1 MLQQLFGG
9 MADPAS
15 SIGLRALAAFL
26 TSLAIGLALGPRFI
40 ARLKAMHFGQAVRTD
55 GPQTHLKKDGTP
67 TMGGA
72 LILGALTA
80 SLALWGDW
88 SNRFL
93 WVILFVTLGYGAIG
107 WQDDY
112 RKVVHHDPHG
122 MSAREKFSWQSVI
135 GLAAGFYLAVALSAG
150 PGEGFLDA
158 AAHWYEAGFPLDISR
173 SIDLVFPAIG
183 KMAFPFGIL
192 GFIAFVYVVIVGS
205 SNAVNLT
212 DGLDGLASPTWP
224 GRALRAL
231 TSPRF
236 PGLKRRPSSWRPWPG
251 RDSPSFG
258 STRIRPRS
266 SWATSVRLPW
276 AGASERPPSLRAPSS
291 CLR

>member
-135 GLAAGFYLAVALSAG
+135 GLAAGFYLAVALSGRAK
-150 PGEGFLDA
+150 GFSTRRRIGTKRA
-158 AAHWYEAGFPLDISR
+158 SR
-173 SIDLVFPAIG
+173 STFHA
-183 KMAFPFGIL
+183 
-192 GFIAFVYVVIVGS
+192 
-205 SNAVNLT
+205 
-212 DGLDGLASPTWP
+212 ASTSCSRRSERWP
-224 GRALRAL
+224 
-231 TSPRF
+231 
-236 PGLKRRPSSWRPWPG
+236 
-251 RDSPSFG
+251 SPSGFSASSFS
-258 STRIRPRS
+258 STS
-266 SWATSVRLPW
+266 
-276 AGASERPPSLRAPSS
+276 
-291 CLR
+291 